1 MATTKAPSILEALK
15 EIKKGKLLPLYYLF
29 GEDAYNLSFT
39 LKSIQEK
46 VLPQLSSDFDKDTI
60 YGGSIT
66 IDQVLDRASTFPFGI
81 GKKIILVKEAEKIRD
96 KKSLK
101 EYILSPTDF
110 TILVFIHN
118 GGITNITT
126 EPFKTLL
133 AQNFLYEA
141 KELKGRHLIKWL
153 INHCESQGK
162 NISEDNAQ
170 VLIDMVGE
178 NRDLLEIQI
187 EKIIV
192 HEKNKK
198 EITIEAIQQV
208 SSLLKQNTIFD
219 LQNAI
224 GVRDKSKAV
233 KTAYNLLDNGAEPVF
248 IVSMLT
254 RYFTALVKISEL
266 KAKKIPE
273 GAAARSIGVHHF
285 FYPGYVKARSLFTDK
300 KLIEVF
306 RSLLKAD
313 ILIKTTSTGNKE
325 IITILIAEIL
335 Q

>member
-39 LKSIQEK
+39 LKSIQEI

-60 YGGSIT
+60 YGDSTT
-66 IDQVLDRASTFPFGI
+66 INQVLDRASTFPFGT
-81 GKKIILVKEAEKIRD
+81 GKKIIVVKEAEKIRD

-101 EYILSPTDF
+101 EYVLSPTDF

-118 GGITNITT
+118 GVITNLNS

-153 INHCESQGK
+153 INYCESQGK

-170 VLIDMVGE
+170 VLIDIVGE
-178 NRDLLEIQI
+178 NRGLLEIQI

-208 SSLLKQNTIFD
+208 SSSLKQNTIFD

-233 KTAYNLLDNGAEPVF
+233 KIAYNLLDNGAEPVF

-285 FYPGYVKARSLFTDK
+285 FYPGYVKARSSFTDK

-313 ILIKTTSTGNKE
+313 ILIKTTSTGKKE

>member
-39 LKSIQEK
+39 LKSIQEN
-46 VLPQLSSDFDKDTI
+46 VLPQLSSDFDKDTV
-60 YGGSIT
+60 YGDSTT
-66 IDQVLDRASTFPFGI
+66 INQVLDRATTFPFGT
-81 GKKIILVKEAEKIRD
+81 GKKIIVVKEAEKIKD
-96 KKSLK
+96 KKLLK
-101 EYILSPTDF
+101 EYVLSPTNF

-118 GGITNITT
+118 GVITNLTS

-141 KELKGRHLIKWL
+141 KELKGRHLINWL
-153 INHCESQGK
+153 INYCESKGK

-170 VLIDMVGE
+170 VLVDMVGE
-178 NRDLLEIQI
+178 NRSLLEMQI
-187 EKIIV
+187 EKLIV
-192 HEKNKK
+192 HEKDKK

-208 SSLLKQNTIFD
+208 SSSLKQNTIFD

-224 GVRDKSKAV
+224 GLKDKSTALRV
-233 KTAYNLLDNGAEPVF
+233 AYNLLDNSAEPAF

-254 RYFTALVKISEL
+254 RYFTAVVKISEL
-266 KAKKIPE
+266 KAKKIPD
-273 GAAARSIGVHHF
+273 GTAARTVGVHHY
-285 FYPGYVKARSLFTDK
+285 FYPGYAKARSLFTDK

-313 ILIKTTSTGNKE
+313 ILIKTTSAGKKE
-325 IITILIAEIL
+325 IITILIAEIM

>member
-1 MATTKAPSILEALK
+1 
-15 EIKKGKLLPLYYLF
+15 
-29 GEDAYNLSFT
+29 
-39 LKSIQEK
+39 
-46 VLPQLSSDFDKDTI
+46 
-60 YGGSIT
+60 
-66 IDQVLDRASTFPFGI
+66 
-81 GKKIILVKEAEKIRD
+81 
-96 KKSLK
+96 
-101 EYILSPTDF
+101 
-110 TILVFIHN
+110 
-118 GGITNITT
+118 
-126 EPFKTLL
+126 
-133 AQNFLYEA
+133 
-141 KELKGRHLIKWL
+141 
-153 INHCESQGK
+153 
-162 NISEDNAQ
+162 
-170 VLIDMVGE
+170 
-178 NRDLLEIQI
+178 
-187 EKIIV
+187 V

-208 SSLLKQNTIFD
+208 SSSLKQNTIFD

-233 KTAYNLLDNGAEPVF
+233 KIAYNLLDNGAEPVF

-285 FYPGYVKARSLFTDK
+285 FYPGYVKARSSFTDK

-313 ILIKTTSTGNKE
+313 ILIKTTSTGKKE